1 MEVLIVGR
9 PNVGKSTLFNRL
21 VKSKKS
27 IVHNLPGV
35 TRDVVEGLCHWQGR
49 SFSVADTGGLLE
61 KGDEIS
67 QKVKEQVKRVLEMA
81 SVILLVV
88 DAREGLTPADRFIA
102 DLLYPHKRKVFL
114 VVNKVDAESLTDRVY
129 EFYALGFERVFP
141 VSAQHGRGIGE
152 LLDSLIEHLP
162 QGGEKPQEG
171 IRITFLG
178 RPNVGKSSLLN
189 ALLKE
194 ERVIVSPLPGTTRD
208 VVEVPFSFEGKN
220 FLLVDTAGMRRRSK
234 VEYGVE
240 FFSVGRAIRALE
252 SSHIACLVLDLQE
265 GVTDQD
271 KRIGGL
277 IHRRH
282 KGCVIVGNKVDLI
295 DASRE
300 QVEKLLR
307 RELHFL
313 DYAPVVLT
321 SATRGEGLTELLRA
335 CEKVWQDYQ
344 CQHKTS
350 FVNRAVEKV
359 LRERPPPSE
368 AKVYYAFQEGSSP
381 PHVVLLTNDPELWR
395 KDYLRFFER
404 RLREHLGIRH
414 APIKLSLRG
423 REVK

>member
-1 MEVLIVGR
+1 M
-9 PNVGKSTLFNRL
+9 
-21 VKSKKS
+21 
-27 IVHNLPGV
+27 
-35 TRDVVEGLCHWQGR
+35 
-49 SFSVADTGGLLE
+49 
-61 KGDEIS
+61 
-67 QKVKEQVKRVLEMA
+67 
-81 SVILLVV
+81 
-88 DAREGLTPADRFIA
+88 
-102 DLLYPHKRKVFL
+102 
-114 VVNKVDAESLTDRVY
+114 
-129 EFYALGFERVFP
+129 
-141 VSAQHGRGIGE
+141 
-152 LLDSLIEHLP
+152 
-162 QGGEKPQEG
+162 
-171 IRITFLG
+171 
-178 RPNVGKSSLLN
+178 
-189 ALLKE
+189 
-194 ERVIVSPLPGTTRD
+194 
-208 VVEVPFSFEGKN
+208 
-220 FLLVDTAGMRRRSK
+220 
-234 VEYGVE
+234 E